1 LPLGSSKAARPNATP
16 LGGGR
21 RDPEASMSGAK
32 KYTAMLPADTLVVVA
47 STALRGT
54 DDAKWE
60 AHLREMAPASGRLA
74 TVLVDM
80 AVRREATSEDLLAVV
95 VRAR

>member
-1 LPLGSSKAARPNATP
+1 
-16 LGGGR
+16 
-21 RDPEASMSGAK
+21 
-32 KYTAMLPADTLVVVA
+32 MLPPDTLVVVA

-54 DDAKWE
+54 DDTKWE

-74 TVLVDM
+74 SVLVDL
-80 AVRREATSEDLLAVV
+80 AVRRGESNEDLLAVV